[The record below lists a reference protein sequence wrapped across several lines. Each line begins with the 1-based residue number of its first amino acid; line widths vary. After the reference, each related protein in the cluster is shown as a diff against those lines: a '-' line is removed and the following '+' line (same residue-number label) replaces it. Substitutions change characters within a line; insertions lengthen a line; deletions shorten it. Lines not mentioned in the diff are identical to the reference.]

1 MSCLYLNINPYDVLD
16 ELVLIPPV
24 FEPFKTIDGKLLR
37 YYQTVIK

>member
-24 FEPFKTIDGKLLR
+24 FEPFKTTNKSIIFTKDYKE
-37 YYQTVIK
+37 